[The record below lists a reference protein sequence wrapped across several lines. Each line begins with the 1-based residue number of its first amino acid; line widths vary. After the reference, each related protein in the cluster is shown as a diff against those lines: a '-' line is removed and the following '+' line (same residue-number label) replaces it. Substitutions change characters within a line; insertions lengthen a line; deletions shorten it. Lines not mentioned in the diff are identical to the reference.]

1 MLRKLCKTNV
11 RLSRRPILWSGQKV
25 KLKGIVFCGRTLLE
39 LMIENPSVAK
49 QLTAISENNIGG
61 FHDFLFWIFV

>member
-1 MLRKLCKTNV
+1 
-11 RLSRRPILWSGQKV
+11 
-25 KLKGIVFCGRTLLE
+25 
-39 LMIENPSVAK
+39 MIENPSVAK